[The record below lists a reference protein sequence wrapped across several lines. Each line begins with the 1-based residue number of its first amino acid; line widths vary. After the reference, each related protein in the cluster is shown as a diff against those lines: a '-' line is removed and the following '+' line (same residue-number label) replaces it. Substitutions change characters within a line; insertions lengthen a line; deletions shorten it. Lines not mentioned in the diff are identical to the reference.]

1 MGSEMHVP
9 TEPKL
14 EEQRMDAS
22 GLDPTTG
29 KHARLDKLKH
39 RNWSIVAKFLPIY
52 LILFVLLSDPGLT
65 TIILKGH

>member
-9 TEPKL
+9 TAEPKL

-29 KHARLDKLKH
+29 KHALLEKL
-39 RNWSIVAKFLPIY
+39 Y
-52 LILFVLLSDPGLT
+52 LHSF
-65 TIILKGH
+65 

>member
-1 MGSEMHVP
+1 MENDFPIFQVNDQQMGSEMHVP

-29 KHARLDKLKH
+29 KHARLGK
-39 RNWSIVAKFLPIY
+39 
-52 LILFVLLSDPGLT
+52 
-65 TIILKGH
+65 